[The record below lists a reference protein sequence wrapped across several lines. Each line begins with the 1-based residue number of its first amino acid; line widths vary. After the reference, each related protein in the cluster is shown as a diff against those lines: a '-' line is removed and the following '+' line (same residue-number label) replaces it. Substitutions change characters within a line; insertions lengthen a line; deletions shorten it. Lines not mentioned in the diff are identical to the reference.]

1 MRTVIGIPAR
11 GEDYFPRP
19 SITQEIWL
27 KLEKGGNL
35 LLVAPRRVGKS
46 SILLDLLDNPK
57 DDYILIYYISE
68 SVNNTNEF
76 YKKLFNHVNEKLNTT
91 KKYKNKIETFSKDFI
106 SRIESI
112 SVKNVSITLGESKL
126 DYRKEFENMLDEIEF
141 ENERLIILVDEF
153 AQTVENIIEDIDE
166 RTAINFLETKRE
178 IRLSEKLHKKV
189 QFIYAGSIGL
199 ENIVSKFNGTKF
211 INDLTPIPVSPLTT
225 AEAKELV
232 IKILTTNSIKID
244 DIVFEYLVKKID
256 WLIPFYFQIILEEC
270 GKILNDS
277 VSKQITREIIEL
289 AYNNVLKQRIYF
301 EHWFGRLR
309 TAYSGDEFSFAKEIL
324 NIISTNKTLSS
335 LEIHDYS
342 IKYKL
347 EASYTSIVNALK
359 DDGYINHND
368 DPKIYRFNS
377 PLLNEWWYRNVAN

>member
-11 GEDYFPRP
+11 GEDYLPRP
-19 SITQEIWL
+19 SITQEIWS

-57 DDYILIYYISE
+57 DDYIIIYYISE

-112 SVKNVSITLGESKL
+112 SVKNVSIALGESKL

-166 RTAINFLETKRE
+166 RTAVNFLETKRE

-232 IKILTTNSIKID
+232 IKIIKTNSIKID

-277 VSKQITREIIEL
+277 VSKLITREIIEI

-309 TAYSGDEFSFAKEIL
+309 TAYNGDEFSFAKEIL

-359 DDGYINHND
+359 YDGYINNND